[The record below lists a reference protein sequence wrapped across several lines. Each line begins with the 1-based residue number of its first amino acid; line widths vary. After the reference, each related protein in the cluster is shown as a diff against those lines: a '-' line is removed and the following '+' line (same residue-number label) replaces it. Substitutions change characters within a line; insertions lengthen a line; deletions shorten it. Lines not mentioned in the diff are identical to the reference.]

1 MKGISVQKK
10 TVTYKNLFTEAE
22 VTEDL
27 YFHLDPAELTKM
39 WVIGGESWVEH
50 MQNLSESS
58 DGATIMEEFEKM
70 LGTAYGERRGDKLV
84 KSPTIREEFLSSQA
98 YNTLFM
104 ELLASEDN
112 GASFFAHLVPSNI
125 DEILAKYQPTTQDGK
140 VKIEDKRPAWIRENR
155 EPTKS
160 ELDKMT
166 KAELAEAFRA
176 KVA

>member
-1 MKGISVQKK
+1 VIKR
-10 TVTYKNLFTEAE
+10 TVSYKNLFTQAE

-27 YFHLDPAELTKM
+27 YFHLDPAELAKM
-39 WVIGGESWVEH
+39 WVVGGESWVEH
-50 MQNLSESS
+50 MQTLSEKN
-58 DGATIMEEFEKM
+58 DGKTIMEEFEKM

-84 KSPTIREEFLSSQA
+84 KTSTIREEFLSSQA

-104 ELLASEDN
+104 ELLASDDN
-112 GASFFAHLVPSNI
+112 GASFFSNLVPSNI
-125 DEILAKYQPTTQDGK
+125 DEIVAKFNLQQANNA
-140 VKIEDKRPAWIRENR
+140 EDKRPAWVKENR

-176 KVA
+176 KVS

>member
-1 MKGISVQKK
+1 MIKR

-22 VTEDL
+22 VTKDL

-50 MQNLSESS
+50 MQALSESS
-58 DGATIMEEFEKM
+58 DGKTIMEEFEKM
-70 LGTAYGERRGDKLV
+70 LGTAYGERRGDELV
-84 KSPTIREEFLSSQA
+84 KTPTIREEFLSSQA

-112 GASFFAHLVPSNI
+112 GASFFSNLVPSNI
-125 DEILAKYQPTTQDGK
+125 DEILAKYAPKAENGQVT
-140 VKIEDKRPAWIRENR
+140 VEDKRPAWIRENR
-155 EPTKS
+155 EPTKA

-176 KVA
+176 KVNS

>member
-1 MKGISVQKK
+1 MIKK

-27 YFHLDPAELTKM
+27 YFHLDPAELAKM
-39 WVIGGESWVEH
+39 WVIGGESWMEH
-50 MQNLSESS
+50 MQTLSEKS
-58 DGATIMEEFEKM
+58 DGKTIMEEFEKM

-84 KSPTIREEFLSSQA
+84 KTPTIREEFLSSQA

-104 ELLASEDN
+104 ELLASKDN
-112 GASFFAHLVPSNI
+112 GSSFFANLIPSNI
-125 DEILAKYQPTTQDGK
+125 DEIVAKFNAQQASDAG
-140 VKIEDKRPAWIRENR
+140 DKRPAWIRENR

-176 KVA
+176 KVS